1 MNAQQTDKMGKIIIN
16 LFNEARFQLEIETNL
31 KKVDFLDVMSNL
43 ITSLCKPYKKP
54 NFILLYID
62 TSTDHLPQII
72 KQLTS
77 SLNVIPYMKI
87 RQVKMFLIPENQNMK
102 MLYTRMGTIAALNT
116 QRKSINATVRKG
128 LETYG

>member
-16 LFNEARFQLEIETNL
+16 LFNEARFQFEIETNL